1 VKLRV
6 LRGKFLL
13 IFVQNKEVVFMKLNF
28 RTIGKI
34 GFLVV
39 IIGFFMPLACDGN
52 GFQIASSE
60 HVDTSFSLLLYGL
73 FISAFA
79 GIFIGVLLLMNKKV
93 SVFFDWLIMLICMC
107 CGLIP
112 FFGTIK
118 EYGEYYQTGVHV
130 IITGLAVLLIA
141 QIASAILE
149 NQKES
154 LGEKS
159 LNKYFLFFLGPTL
172 IAFSIAFV
180 VPFIMGV
187 VLSFTRFTTMDDVS
201 WVGFNNYIRAFSNPD
216 FLNALGFTTLFT
228 VVSVIIINV
237 AAFALALLLTQ
248 GYRGTNVFRTMI
260 FMPNLIGGIVLGYI
274 WLFIIN
280 NGFLTPLFGVTIT
293 VNPQY
298 GFWGMVVLSNWQFI
312 GYMMIIFIAGIQTI
326 PNDVLEAAKIDGA
339 DKVTVLGKI
348 VIPMVMPSIT
358 ITLFM
363 TLTNSFKMFDQN
375 LALTAGEPGKRTVML
390 ALDIYNTAFNR
401 AGWEG
406 VGQAKALMFFAI
418 VVIIALVQ
426 LSITRRKEVEG

>member
-1 VKLRV
+1 
-6 LRGKFLL
+6 LL
-13 IFVQNKEVVFMKLNF
+13 IPGRRKKRLFSNDVQNKEVVL
-28 RTIGKI
+28 
-34 GFLVV
+34 
-39 IIGFFMPLACDGN
+39 
-52 GFQIASSE
+52 
-60 HVDTSFSLLLYGL
+60 
-73 FISAFA
+73 
-79 GIFIGVLLLMNKKV
+79 
-93 SVFFDWLIMLICMC
+93 
-107 CGLIP
+107 
-112 FFGTIK
+112 
-118 EYGEYYQTGVHV
+118 
-130 IITGLAVLLIA
+130 
-141 QIASAILE
+141 
-149 NQKES
+149 
-154 LGEKS
+154 EKS

-201 WVGFNNYIRAFSNPD
+201 WVGFSNYIRAFYNPD
-216 FLNALGFTTLFT
+216 FLNALSFTALFT

-248 GYRGTNVFRTMI
+248 GYRGTNAFRTMI

-274 WLFIIN
+274 WLFILN

-339 DKVTVLGKI
+339 GKATVLGKI
-348 VIPMVMPSIT
+348 IIPMVMPSIT

-375 LALTAGEPGKRTVML
+375 LALTAGEPGKRTAML

-401 AGWEG
+401 TGWEG
-406 VGQAKALMFFAI
+406 VGQAKALMFFLI
-418 VVIIALVQ
+418 VVVIALVQ